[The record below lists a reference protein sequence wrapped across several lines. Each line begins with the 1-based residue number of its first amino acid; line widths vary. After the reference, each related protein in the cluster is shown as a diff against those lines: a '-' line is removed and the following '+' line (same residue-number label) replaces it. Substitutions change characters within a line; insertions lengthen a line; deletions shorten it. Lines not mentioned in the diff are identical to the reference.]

1 MSTLHIFH
9 ISVFTTFQHVLMDY
23 SPLKYR
29 FIASDRSDAYTLLLL
44 HGTGGDENDLIPLS
58 EVFGKG
64 IHILSV
70 RGNVLEN
77 GMPRFF
83 RRLAM
88 GVFDEKDVEFRTHEL
103 VHFMRDTA
111 VELGLNPQKIIA
123 LGFSNGAN
131 IAGAILM
138 LYPDLLA
145 GALLLRPMQP
155 LSAVREFTN
164 SKKTPVFISLGATD
178 PTIRA
183 SDTKKYEE
191 LLSANGFDVTYH
203 TIPAG
208 HHLTQKDVV
217 LAVEWFNKYFGK

>member
-1 MSTLHIFH
+1 
-9 ISVFTTFQHVLMDY
+9 MDY

-29 FIASDRSDAYTLLLL
+29 FIGTDTPDAYTLLLL

-58 EVFGKG
+58 EVFGKD
-64 IHILSV
+64 INILSV
-70 RGNVLEN
+70 RGNVQEN

-103 VHFMRDTA
+103 VHFIRETA
-111 VELGLNPQKIIA
+111 VELQLNAQKIIA

-131 IAGAILM
+131 IAGAMLM

-145 GALLLRPMQP
+145 GAILLRPMQP
-155 LSAVREFTN
+155 LSAVREFKTT
-164 SKKTPVFISLGATD
+164 KKMPVFMSSGATD

-183 SDTKKYEE
+183 ENTKKYEE
-191 LLSANGFDVTYH
+191 LLVANGFDVTHH

-208 HHLTQKDVV
+208 HHLTQKDVI
-217 LAVEWFNKYFGK
+217 LAVEWFNNYFGK